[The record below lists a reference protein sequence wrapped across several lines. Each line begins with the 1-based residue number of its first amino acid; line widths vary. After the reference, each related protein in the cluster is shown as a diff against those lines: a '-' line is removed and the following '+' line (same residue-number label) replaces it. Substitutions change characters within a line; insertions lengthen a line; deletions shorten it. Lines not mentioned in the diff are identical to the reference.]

1 MNQYAFILVNT
12 VLTFTGGTIDITVHE
27 VQRNG
32 TLKEIQKANGGNWG
46 GTMVDKAFREFF
58 EDIVGKNV
66 MEKFRRDQKYDY
78 LDLFRDFEI
87 KKRTIYVKTT
97 EKVTIRFPTSLSEIY
112 EQLNHNKL
120 KDDLDKN
127 CKYKGQIVWIGDK
140 MRLSADIAKGF
151 FSKAINHIVQH
162 LEQLLKCYSVSK
174 ASYILMV
181 GGFSE
186 SHMLQD
192 AVKTAFSTK
201 KVIIPKEAGL
211 AVLKGAVV
219 FGHEPTTIQ
228 FRVSKYTYGIG
239 SLRKFN
245 FLEHPIAR
253 LLVTENGEVKCEGV
267 FSKHVAIDQQIQIGV
282 PQSEKKYVV
291 IKKDQTSMSFPIY
304 ISKKQNPKYVDSV
317 SERDKDD
324 YNDSEFFIN
333 DCGQKKKCIHLG
345 SLNIKIPGYGLNR
358 SAKVA
363 MTFSGTEL
371 TVEAC
376 TQNGERTEASF
387 DLLK

>member
-87 KKRTIYVKTT
+87 KKRTIHLKTT
-97 EKVTIRFPTSLSEIY
+97 EKVTFGFPTSLSEIY

-127 CKYKGQIVWIGDK
+127 CKYKGHIGWIGDK

-174 ASYILMV
+174 VSYILMV

-239 SLRKFN
+239 SVGKFY
-245 FLEHPIAR
+245 FLEHPMGR
-253 LLVTENGEVKCEGV
+253 LLVTEDGEAKCEGV
-267 FSKHVAIDQQIQIGV
+267 FSKHVTIDQEIQNGV
-282 PQSEKKYVV
+282 PQSKKKYSV
-291 IKKDQTSMSFPIY
+291 IEKDQTSISFPIY

-317 SERDKDD
+317 SESDEDD
-324 YNDSEFFIN
+324 YADSELIN
-333 DCGQKKKCIHLG
+333 NCGEKKKCIHLG
-345 SLNIKIPGYGLNR
+345 SLNINIPGYGLNR
-358 SAKVA
+358 SAKVS